1 MKLYD
6 NEVYNYVDQLKNYST
21 TNISS
26 IQKGIVPEVVD
37 LTWKKTNYYVADG
50 IRKYVTYETK
60 GFILRVTGVR
70 YRVLKVNRKNINFD
84 KRMTDAVNEGLVYP
98 FMLFVNGHH
107 IKWSSFRVVRNSKY
121 TYIVADEMKTEDVN
135 GLHIEKVAIVNLPY
149 TYMSY
154 SESRR
159 IPGGYQELF
168 RFADD
173 GTLSGFGATVYSLDT
188 EKMGVTY
195 GNIKTLNGGKLV
207 NYDLGVNSKFKL
219 TNNNFLCWKN
229 SLFDKDLDP
238 EVKNLNLISMNNGDP
253 IDYDLDIKYFYR
265 DITNHN
271 LSNITIP
278 ENTTLLKHLV
288 AEKENEMPQLDT
300 TALGRDFDFKYKGD
314 TEYED
319 NVNSGIRYI
328 SRYNSKLFNDL
339 YKKRLKIHSRQF
351 TGAEFKQNISN
362 NVLRMPRGFH
372 KSPDVYVMIHKDGEL
387 WDHYHR
393 IRYVGADF
401 EVPLTDTE
409 ISKIA
414 DYNTFEIVYFTGVN
428 NNFIEVNCTED
439 NNSIEN
445 TLIKYDDLMVF
456 ANYTEDHIYKEL
468 NFNKRTIFDVKY
480 KVDKDHKRITFTNP
494 AYYGKTIYMAAKNQ
508 FKYAHF
514 QVNKPTVRYFF
525 SRDFIPCLNTER
537 FVVFH
542 NNRMLTKDMY
552 RVIVPQ
558 VENTSTEVCIHVR
571 RVAQPGDTIDVFYL
585 PYDFNYVDIGRSNQ
599 VDVVTVR
606 ATIDKQPMFS
616 IPYPSRSQLLNGESF
631 FLMRGSVMVDQSR
644 YNVIGRKIVFN
655 DPDDYVDY
663 GRELTFVFIY
673 NKNIDLNPYGGIEE
687 EDVLN
692 VDPRFVTTE
701 RDNQL
706 EFEIPYPEGFN
717 GFFFVSYRGLYVNP
731 NRYIINE
738 KTRTIRFLNV
748 NTGLAKGTAV
758 VFVFIYPNDKNKVS
772 TAAVTVRAT
781 ISNQT
786 KFSIPLPYTKY
797 FEDDNSF
804 FLIKNGVFLNSN
816 EYYVDKK
823 EKTVELLTT
832 EGLDRGQELVFNF
845 ITGKNVSVKTAIEE
859 VRADQDGQMVFKLP
873 KLFHD
878 YNRKE
883 SKFFCVI
890 GDTYIDNRRFE
901 IDGNDFR
908 FLSNEDRVP
917 EGRILT
923 FIFAYI
929 EEIDSE
935 TATIG
940 KIADTSKY
948 ATFKTQSVVCSE
960 NGQRVFN
967 IPWTDS
973 MLLDKKILVTVGSTF
988 IRESQYIISK
998 TNNTLTIIDDNIV
1011 TTTDRQVTFTL
1022 IDSDYVVIQKEI
1034 IDVDAIVDNQMEFD
1048 IPLPY
1053 RNYFKQGNSVMVF
1066 ANQTYLDPTRYNIDV
1081 DNNKLY
1087 LLNYDESLL
1096 KGQQLSFLYFYIAN
1110 QSNKS
1115 LDREDVQHPLIN
1127 ERGYIYLNRV
1137 DLEHP
1142 MNSNLYFLYI
1152 NGKKI
1157 DRDNI
1162 KDIANNIIRLKSD
1175 VQTRFNTVLIDYT
1188 PSIPEL
1194 DTYRNINSDYDIIMN
1209 QVSNEDI
1216 NKLFNIYNN
1225 ITDLEGHIVP
1235 DTSQEAIINDIIRT
1249 HYLGNGI
1256 NKGLPFVYTYD
1267 TTTLKNRSIYELAT
1281 TTHRY
1286 ISPAKYTFVVPK
1298 GVSLLNVKT
1307 IASAGRIKPITK
1319 AMQTLGYF
1327 TDSDI
1332 EYGGI
1337 SYVLPTQVAD
1347 YVEKVIGYNN
1357 LTKASIPLDKPY
1369 STNLD
1374 LDKNNFQPSFI
1385 PKRLNDN
1392 EVTRGRFRPNYYHK
1406 EVITN
1411 VKVYPGLK
1419 YRIKVPENG
1428 FVNIAYN
1435 LCKTDLPQYNLPYR
1449 INFDSD
1455 RHSAVVLYKG
1465 DTTRVADEYI
1475 EDFAEIYSDDTML
1488 EYNQPFTDP
1497 GEFYWTCPDH
1507 VAEIILTMCSG
1518 YKSTPTDSNPN
1529 HHIDR
1534 YSASFQFCGY
1544 NYIDFSTAPIPEPGN
1559 IEDLDVNKFYDRIA
1573 NEYDSTLL
1581 NTVIGGSELLFATD
1595 HTEFAIGTTEVGFVE
1610 PTDTYVIDSSGNN
1623 TTYRQRFNYLLANG
1637 VSASRSIST
1646 IPEEVTTYIKVKPLE
1661 SYTIYVTPQTTS
1673 TQLDM
1678 TRYENKKL
1686 HGAAGISFTTA
1697 VEDVNTFNKNMYIAN
1712 TLNADHL
1719 ANPHINYEKLNVEP
1733 KNSELVGDPSL
1744 SHVISEEEAILEKD
1758 KPVFNKPLPE
1768 IDFDDEN
1775 EIIDIDKVI
1784 IHDGDTIINKNG

>member
-1 MKLYD
+1 MKRYD

-362 NVLRMPRGFH
+362 NVLIMPRGFH

-445 TLIKYDDLMVF
+445 TLIKYNDLMVF

-571 RVAQPGDTIDVFYL
+571 RVAQPGDTVDVFYL

-616 IPYPSRSQLLNGESF
+616 IPYPSRSQILNGESF

-644 YNVIGRKIVFN
+644 YNVIGRKIVFT

-692 VDPRFVTTE
+692 V
-701 RDNQL
+701 
-706 EFEIPYPEGFN
+706 
-717 GFFFVSYRGLYVNP
+717 S
-731 NRYIINE
+731 
-738 KTRTIRFLNV
+738 
-748 NTGLAKGTAV
+748 
-758 VFVFIYPNDKNKVS
+758 
-772 TAAVTVRAT
+772 
-781 ISNQT
+781 
-786 KFSIPLPYTKY
+786 
-797 FEDDNSF
+797 
-804 FLIKNGVFLNSN
+804 
-816 EYYVDKK
+816 
-823 EKTVELLTT
+823 
-832 EGLDRGQELVFNF
+832 
-845 ITGKNVSVKTAIEE
+845 
-859 VRADQDGQMVFKLP
+859 
-873 KLFHD
+873 
-878 YNRKE
+878 
-883 SKFFCVI
+883 
-890 GDTYIDNRRFE
+890 
-901 IDGNDFR
+901 
-908 FLSNEDRVP
+908 
-917 EGRILT
+917 
-923 FIFAYI
+923 
-929 EEIDSE
+929 
-935 TATIG
+935 
-940 KIADTSKY
+940 
-948 ATFKTQSVVCSE
+948 
-960 NGQRVFN
+960 
-967 IPWTDS
+967 
-973 MLLDKKILVTVGSTF
+973 
-988 IRESQYIISK
+988 
-998 TNNTLTIIDDNIV
+998 
-1011 TTTDRQVTFTL
+1011 
-1022 IDSDYVVIQKEI
+1022 
-1034 IDVDAIVDNQMEFD
+1034 
-1048 IPLPY
+1048 
-1053 RNYFKQGNSVMVF
+1053 
-1066 ANQTYLDPTRYNIDV
+1066 
-1081 DNNKLY
+1081 
-1087 LLNYDESLL
+1087 
-1096 KGQQLSFLYFYIAN
+1096 
-1110 QSNKS
+1110 
-1115 LDREDVQHPLIN
+1115 
-1127 ERGYIYLNRV
+1127 
-1137 DLEHP
+1137 
-1142 MNSNLYFLYI
+1142 
-1152 NGKKI
+1152 
-1157 DRDNI
+1157 
-1162 KDIANNIIRLKSD
+1162 
-1175 VQTRFNTVLIDYT
+1175 
-1188 PSIPEL
+1188 
-1194 DTYRNINSDYDIIMN
+1194 
-1209 QVSNEDI
+1209 
-1216 NKLFNIYNN
+1216 
-1225 ITDLEGHIVP
+1225 
-1235 DTSQEAIINDIIRT
+1235 
-1249 HYLGNGI
+1249 
-1256 NKGLPFVYTYD
+1256 
-1267 TTTLKNRSIYELAT
+1267 
-1281 TTHRY
+1281 
-1286 ISPAKYTFVVPK
+1286 
-1298 GVSLLNVKT
+1298 
-1307 IASAGRIKPITK
+1307 
-1319 AMQTLGYF
+1319 
-1327 TDSDI
+1327 
-1332 EYGGI
+1332 
-1337 SYVLPTQVAD
+1337 
-1347 YVEKVIGYNN
+1347 
-1357 LTKASIPLDKPY
+1357 
-1369 STNLD
+1369 
-1374 LDKNNFQPSFI
+1374 
-1385 PKRLNDN
+1385 
-1392 EVTRGRFRPNYYHK
+1392 
-1406 EVITN
+1406 
-1411 VKVYPGLK
+1411 
-1419 YRIKVPENG
+1419 
-1428 FVNIAYN
+1428 
-1435 LCKTDLPQYNLPYR
+1435 
-1449 INFDSD
+1449 
-1455 RHSAVVLYKG
+1455 
-1465 DTTRVADEYI
+1465 
-1475 EDFAEIYSDDTML
+1475 
-1488 EYNQPFTDP
+1488 
-1497 GEFYWTCPDH
+1497 
-1507 VAEIILTMCSG
+1507 
-1518 YKSTPTDSNPN
+1518 
-1529 HHIDR
+1529 
-1534 YSASFQFCGY
+1534 
-1544 NYIDFSTAPIPEPGN
+1544 
-1559 IEDLDVNKFYDRIA
+1559 
-1573 NEYDSTLL
+1573 
-1581 NTVIGGSELLFATD
+1581 
-1595 HTEFAIGTTEVGFVE
+1595 
-1610 PTDTYVIDSSGNN
+1610 
-1623 TTYRQRFNYLLANG
+1623 
-1637 VSASRSIST
+1637 
-1646 IPEEVTTYIKVKPLE
+1646 
-1661 SYTIYVTPQTTS
+1661 
-1673 TQLDM
+1673 
-1678 TRYENKKL
+1678 
-1686 HGAAGISFTTA
+1686 
-1697 VEDVNTFNKNMYIAN
+1697 
-1712 TLNADHL
+1712 
-1719 ANPHINYEKLNVEP
+1719 
-1733 KNSELVGDPSL
+1733 
-1744 SHVISEEEAILEKD
+1744 
-1758 KPVFNKPLPE
+1758 
-1768 IDFDDEN
+1768 
-1775 EIIDIDKVI
+1775 
-1784 IHDGDTIINKNG
+1784 

>member
-1 MKLYD
+1 MKRYD

-409 ISKIA
+409 IYKIA

-571 RVAQPGDTIDVFYL
+571 RVAQPGDTVDVFYL

-692 VDPRFVTTE
+692 VDPRFITTE

-706 EFEIPYPEGFN
+706 EFEIPYPKGFN

-738 KTRTIRFLNV
+738 KTKTIRFLNV

-772 TAAVTVRAT
+772 TTAVTVRAT

-816 EYYVDKK
+816 EYYIDKK

-908 FLSNEDRVP
+908 FLNNEDRVP

-923 FIFAYI
+923 FIFAYL

-988 IRESQYIISK
+988 IRESQYTISK

-1087 LLNYDESLL
+1087 LLNYDETLL

-1347 YVEKVIGYNN
+1347 YVEKVIGYTN

-1475 EDFAEIYSDDTML
+1475 EDFAEIYSDNTML
-1488 EYNQPFTDP
+1488 EYNQPFKEP

-1518 YKSTPTDSNPN
+1518 YKSTPTDANPN
-1529 HHIDR
+1529 HIDR

-1544 NYIDFSTAPIPEPGN
+1544 NYIDFSTAQIPEPGN

>member
-1 MKLYD
+1 MKRYD

-37 LTWKKTNYYVADG
+37 LSWKKTNYYVADG

-84 KRMTDAVNEGLVYP
+84 KRMSDAVNEGLVYP

-121 TYIVADEMKTEDVN
+121 TYIVADELKTEDVN

-173 GTLSGFGATVYSLDT
+173 GTLSGFGATVYSLDI

-339 YKKRLKIHSRQF
+339 YKKRLKIHTRQF

-494 AYYGKTIYMAAKNQ
+494 AYYGKTIYMAAKTQ

-571 RVAQPGDTIDVFYL
+571 RVGQPGDTIDIFYL

-644 YNVIGRKIVFN
+644 YNVIGRKIVFT

-748 NTGLAKGTAV
+748 NTGLTKGTAV

-772 TAAVTVRAT
+772 TTAVTVRAT

-908 FLSNEDRVP
+908 FLNNEDRVP

-948 ATFKTQSVVCSE
+948 AIFKTQSVACSE

-988 IRESQYIISK
+988 IRESQYVISK

-1022 IDSDYVVIQKEI
+1022 VDSDYVVIQKEI

-1137 DLEHP
+1137 DLDHP

-1267 TTTLKNRSIYELAT
+1267 TSTLKNRSIYELAT

-1357 LTKASIPLDKPY
+1357 LTKASIPLDKAY

-1374 LDKNNFQPSFI
+1374 LDKNNFTPSFI
-1385 PKRLNDN
+1385 PKRLNDT

-1419 YRIKVPENG
+1419 YRIVVPENG

-1449 INFDSD
+1449 ISFDSD

-1497 GEFYWTCPDH
+1497 GEFYWTCPDN

-1518 YKSTPTDSNPN
+1518 YKSTPTDADPN
-1529 HHIDR
+1529 HIDR
-1534 YSASFQFCGY
+1534 HSASFQFCGY

-1678 TRYENKKL
+1678 TKYENKKL

-1712 TLNADHL
+1712 TLSADHL

-1744 SHVISEEEAILEKD
+1744 SHVVSEEEAILEKD

>member
-173 GTLSGFGATVYSLDT
+173 GTLSGFGVTVYSLDT

-351 TGAEFKQNISN
+351 NGTEFKQNISN

-414 DYNTFEIVYFTGVN
+414 DYNTFEIVYFTEVN

-644 YNVIGRKIVFN
+644 YNVIGRKIVFT

-738 KTRTIRFLNV
+738 KTKTIRFLNV
-748 NTGLAKGTAV
+748 NTGLSKGTAV

-772 TAAVTVRAT
+772 TTAVTVRAT

-845 ITGKNVSVKTAIEE
+845 ITGKNLSVKTAIEE
-859 VRADQDGQMVFKLP
+859 VRADQDGQIVFKLP

-917 EGRILT
+917 EGRVLT
-923 FIFAYI
+923 FIFAYL

-988 IRESQYIISK
+988 IRESQYTISK

-1011 TTTDRQVTFTL
+1011 TTTDRQITFTL

-1137 DLEHP
+1137 DLDHP

-1347 YVEKVIGYNN
+1347 YVEKVIGYTN

-1392 EVTRGRFRPNYYHK
+1392 EITRGRFRPNYYHK

-1419 YRIKVPENG
+1419 YRIRVPENG

-1497 GEFYWTCPDH
+1497 GESYWTCPDN

-1518 YKSTPTDSNPN
+1518 YKSTPTDPN
-1529 HHIDR
+1529 HIDR
-1534 YSASFQFCGY
+1534 HSASFQFCGY

-1646 IPEEVTTYIKVKPLE
+1646 IPEEVTTYIKVKPME
-1661 SYTIYVTPQTTS
+1661 RYTIYVTPQTTS

-1712 TLNADHL
+1712 TLSADHL

>member
-319 NVNSGIRYI
+319 NVNSGIKYI

-644 YNVIGRKIVFN
+644 YNVIGRKIVFT

-845 ITGKNVSVKTAIEE
+845 ITGKNLSVKTAIEE

-923 FIFAYI
+923 FIFAYL

-988 IRESQYIISK
+988 IRESQYTISK

-1096 KGQQLSFLYFYIAN
+1096 KGQHLSFLYFYIAN

-1137 DLEHP
+1137 HP

-1347 YVEKVIGYNN
+1347 YVEKVIGYTN

-1392 EVTRGRFRPNYYHK
+1392 EITRGRFRPNYYHK

-1419 YRIKVPENG
+1419 YRIRVPENG

-1497 GEFYWTCPDH
+1497 GEFYWTCPDN

-1518 YKSTPTDSNPN
+1518 YKSTPTDADPN
-1529 HHIDR
+1529 HIDR
-1534 YSASFQFCGY
+1534 HSASFQFCGY

-1646 IPEEVTTYIKVKPLE
+1646 IPEEVTTYIKVKPME

-1697 VEDVNTFNKNMYIAN
+1697 VEDVNTFNKNMYIVN

-1784 IHDGDTIINKNG
+1784 IHDGDIIINKNG

>member
-135 GLHIEKVAIVNLPY
+135 GLHIEKAAIVNLPY

-351 TGAEFKQNISN
+351 TGAEFKQNISD

-414 DYNTFEIVYFTGVN
+414 DYNTFEIIYFTGVN

-631 FLMRGSVMVDQSR
+631 FLMRGSVMIDQSR
-644 YNVIGRKIVFN
+644 YNVIGRKIVFT

-738 KTRTIRFLNV
+738 KTKTIRFLNV

-772 TAAVTVRAT
+772 TTAVTVRAT

-845 ITGKNVSVKTAIEE
+845 ITGKNLSVKTAIEE

-908 FLSNEDRVP
+908 FLNNEDRVP

-923 FIFAYI
+923 FIFAYL

-988 IRESQYIISK
+988 IRESQYTISK
-998 TNNTLTIIDDNIV
+998 TNNTLTIIDDNIA

-1048 IPLPY
+1048 YPLPY

-1096 KGQQLSFLYFYIAN
+1096 KGQQLSFIYFYIAN

-1152 NGKKI
+1152 KAKKI

-1162 KDIANNIIRLKSD
+1162 KDIDNNIIRLKSD

-1194 DTYRNINSDYDIIMN
+1194 DIYRNINSDYDIIMN

-1307 IASAGRIKPITK
+1307 IASAGRIKPITR

-1347 YVEKVIGYNN
+1347 YVENVIGYTN

-1374 LDKNNFQPSFI
+1374 LTKNMFEPSFI
-1385 PKRLNDN
+1385 PERSNDTV
-1392 EVTRGRFRPNYYHK
+1392 ETRGRFRPNYYHK

-1475 EDFAEIYSDDTML
+1475 EDFAEIYSDNTML
-1488 EYNQPFTDP
+1488 EYNQPFKEP

-1529 HHIDR
+1529 HIDR

-1646 IPEEVTTYIKVKPLE
+1646 IPEEVTTYIKVKPME

-1733 KNSELVGDPSL
+1733 KNSDLVGDPSL